1 MRARVDHVRE
11 FHFVDAVGVKGI
23 TLTCHC
29 MSSVKWDSN
38 SSGFEFVAFIL
49 SWGSLWL
56 REDNHRCSVY
66 SFKDFEKLSVVS
78 IVGGQRKG

>member
-23 TLTCHC
+23 PLTCNGV
-29 MSSVKWDSN
+29 SSVKSK
-38 SSGFEFVAFIL
+38 FMFRKVAQ
-49 SWGSLWL
+49 L
-56 REDNHRCSVY
+56 REYNPRCSVY

-78 IVGGQRKG
+78 IVEEQSQG